1 MTTAWTTV
9 TRGHGDHPDYLPL
22 RNNEVTIGH
31 VGDCRVYLV
40 QQGRIRL
47 VTADHS
53 YAAQQVKLGLISE
66 QEAAASELRSMLT
79 RSLGREPIVQVDY
92 FTSVVNPGDHLVQ
105 CSDGLYTCFTPEEIC
120 ELVSHT
126 SSGEAC
132 QELVALAEK
141 RGADDNL
148 SVQIVH
154 VHRVEHLI
162 YYRGLPIYQEP
173 ERPMSNEIEVGQVL
187 DNRFQITGVISRSG
201 MASIFKATDLL
212 TGQVLA
218 VKVPF
223 MQFESDP
230 AFFSRFQREEE
241 IGKKLDHPC
250 ILHIVPV
257 ADKSRPYIV
266 MEYLEGQTLRQA
278 MRALGRMPMEHA
290 LSIASRICEA
300 LEYMHGNNVIHRD
313 LKPEN
318 VMLCNDGSL
327 RIMDFGIAKAAGMR
341 RLTFTGFTAAMGT
354 PDYMAPEQVKGKRGD
369 ERTDLYSLGAM
380 LYEMLTGPAPFEGAN
395 PYMIMNARLIGDPIA
410 PRKRCPDIPPTVEE
424 IVLHALEQSPY
435 ERYASAA
442 AMKADLDHPEKVQ
455 VTGRAERL
463 RPPAVWRTRWRM
475 ARIVV
480 IAILIPI
487 VVFGLM
493 FVIFG
498 LVLKKG

>member
-1 MTTAWTTV
+1 M
-9 TRGHGDHPDYLPL
+9 
-22 RNNEVTIGH
+22 
-31 VGDCRVYLV
+31 
-40 QQGRIRL
+40 
-47 VTADHS
+47 
-53 YAAQQVKLGLISE
+53 
-66 QEAAASELRSMLT
+66 
-79 RSLGREPIVQVDY
+79 QVDY
-92 FTSVVNPGDHLVQ
+92 FTFAVNPVDRLVQ
-105 CSDGLYTCFTPEEIC
+105 CSDGLYTCFTPDEIC
-120 ELVSHT
+120 ELVTHAP
-126 SSGEAC
+126 SGEAC
-132 QELVALAEK
+132 RELVALAEK

-154 VHRVEHLI
+154 VHRIEHLM

-173 ERPMSNEIEVGQVL
+173 ERPVSNEIEVGQVL

-212 TGQVLA
+212 TGHVLA

-250 ILHIVPV
+250 ILRIVPL

-278 MRALGRMPMEHA
+278 MRRLGRMPLEHA
-290 LSIASRICEA
+290 LSITSRICEA
-300 LEYMHGNNVIHRD
+300 LEYMHGKNVIHRD

-327 RIMDFGIAKAAGMR
+327 RIMDFGIAKAAGTAP
-341 RLTFTGFTAAMGT
+341 LTFSGFTAAMGT

-369 ERTDLYSLGAM
+369 ERHRHLQSGAM
-380 LYEMLTGPAPFEGAN
+380 LYEMLTGAPPFEGAN
-395 PYMIMNARLIGDPIA
+395 SVHDHECSAIGDPVA
-410 PRKRCPDIPPTVEE
+410 RKRQPDIPPAVEE
-424 IVLHALEQSPY
+424 IILHAMEQNPY
-435 ERYASAA
+435 ERYPSAV
-442 AMKADLDHPEKVQ
+442 AMKADLDHPDKVQ

-475 ARIVV
+475 ARIVL

-493 FVIFG
+493 FVFSRVASPVDRRQNSEVSVHACPGGSLPSCGKECSLHWAGRFIAF
-498 LVLKKG
+498 